1 MKKEE
6 IYEELKGQIEEF
18 LCETPF
24 EMDGNEYDD
33 RVSHEFEL
41 SDGILADCDL
51 IITGYNHHDRGDY
64 FTPPDDSGEIS
75 AEVREVVVYDEEG
88 EELFTETYVNE
99 LSTSISY

>member
-1 MKKEE
+1 MDKAK
-6 IYEELKGQIEEF
+6 IYEELKDAIETYLSENS
-18 LCETPF
+18 F

-64 FTPPDDSGEIS
+64 FTPPEDSGEIS

>member
-1 MKKEE
+1 MDKAK

-18 LCETPF
+18 LCENSF

-41 SDGILADCDL
+41 SDGIFADCDL

>member
-18 LCETPF
+18 LCENSL

-64 FTPPDDSGEIS
+64 FTPPEDSGEIS

-88 EELFTETYVNE
+88 EELFTETYVSE
-99 LSTSISY
+99 LSTLISY